1 MRLSSM
7 EYYGLNKTFKDAG
20 FFEATYHGELIQ
32 EIRSAILNGS
42 LIAVSG
48 IVGSGKTALLRHLQN
63 VLNQE
68 GQVIVSKSLMVEKEK
83 VNLTALI
90 TALYYD
96 LATKKEVKIPFHGE
110 RRERELQELIRSRKK
125 PVVLFVDEAHD
136 LHSNTILGL
145 KRLIEMIQD
154 SGNTLSVLLAGHPRL
169 KNRMQ
174 KPTMEEIGYR
184 TNVFCLD
191 AAEFDRREYIDWLLT
206 VCSRED
212 TSPDQILEP
221 AAGDL
226 LAEKLKTPLQI
237 IQHLTSALE
246 AGHDSDERPVSY
258 EIAEASI
265 SHSLADWEVS
275 LTRHGYNTK
284 NLATLLDTKQAEVR
298 SLFKGDLEPARTQE
312 LRDKLLVV
320 GLPVK

>member
-7 EYYGLNKTFKDAG
+7 EYFGLNKTFKDAG
-20 FFEATYHGELIQ
+20 FFETSYHANLIK
-32 EIRSAILNGS
+32 EIRSAIHNGS

-48 IVGSGKTALLRHLQN
+48 IVGSGKTALLRQIQN
-63 VLNQE
+63 ILIEE
-68 GQVIVSKSLMVEKEK
+68 GQIIVSKSLMVEKEK

-96 LATKKEVKIPFHGE
+96 LATKKEVKIPFQGE
-110 RRERELQELIRSRKK
+110 RRERELQEHIRNRKK

-136 LHSNTILGL
+136 LHTNTILGL

-154 SGNTLSVLLAGHPRL
+154 SGNTLSVVLAGHPRL

-174 KPTMEEIGYR
+174 KPTMEEIGFS
-184 TNVFCLD
+184 TNVFSLD
-191 AAEFDRREYIDWLLT
+191 GAEFDRREYIDWLLT
-206 VCSRED
+206 ECSDEGV
-212 TSPDQILEP
+212 TPDQILEP
-221 AAGDL
+221 AAADL
-226 LAEKLKTPLQI
+226 LAEKLRTPLQI
-237 IQHLTSALE
+237 IQHLTAALE
-246 AGHDSDERPVSY
+246 AGHDSDERPVSF

-265 SHSLADWEVS
+265 SDSLSDWEVS
-275 LTRHGYNTK
+275 LTRHGYNIR

-298 SLFKGDLEPARTQE
+298 SLFRGDLEPARTQE